1 MTEILLI
8 LLNTI
13 NQTKPNNFESFL
25 LISKES
31 DQYKLVECVALMDSV
46 LTGLSFYTFIFVF
59 QFSTYEK
66 YWCLTDR

>member
-8 LLNTI
+8 VALNTI

-31 DQYKLVECVALMDSV
+31 DQYKLVERVALMDSV
-46 LTGLSFYTFIFVF
+46 HHFTPSFL
-59 QFSTYEK
+59 FSNYQHMK
-66 YWCLTDR
+66 NIDV

>member
-31 DQYKLVECVALMDSV
+31 DQYKLVERVALMDSV

-66 YWCLTDR
+66 Y